1 MIGGDYQ
8 GLGIARSLGR
18 RGIPVCVIDDE
29 ISVARA
35 SRFVQDV
42 IRVRDLRTEQ
52 ALLDALALAH
62 GKLCL
67 SGWVLYPTREENVAG
82 IAANRD
88 MLRQKFRVPT
98 PGLASILY
106 AWDKREVYS
115 LAERLSIPVPRTW
128 FPQSEKDLAAIE
140 VDNPVVLKP
149 AIKEHFFYATHAK
162 AWRADTA
169 AELLA
174 AFRRAT
180 EIMSASE
187 IIVQEMIPGGG
198 EQQYA
203 YCAFFREGC
212 PVASM
217 TVRRRRQ
224 HPSDFGRAST
234 YVETISLPELAEP
247 SCRFLTAIGYYGLVE
262 LEYKRD
268 PRDGVCK
275 LLDVNA
281 RTWGYHSVGGLRV
294 DFPYLLFR
302 DQIGAPVEEAQP
314 GPAYVG
320 SGSAPTYPTRS
331 ENRARVASGGV
342 FAFPP
347 WRAHRGS
354 VLDQGSNTR
363 PLRDRAAAL
372 SRGQARPV
380 TSPAAEEEPV
390 FEASRPFAFCD
401 YFRVPYEVGT
411 ANEWP
416 RRRGGF
422 RAHADHEGTSGSG
435 LALSD
440 LVGADAR
447 PVAERGRRLGWYR
460 LDNFTFFG
468 HVAPDAAILAM
479 LPQPG
484 RDWHPTET
492 IEVPTAADQ
501 LPSVGIRVAAC
512 SCRSIPA
519 R

>member
-1 MIGGDYQ
+1 VTPSTSRVAQRTGPGLAGRDIGAVVIGGDYQ

-29 ISVARA
+29 IPVARA

-67 SGWVLYPTREENVAG
+67 SGWVLYPTREENVAA

-88 MLRQKFRVPT
+88 MLRQTFRVPT
-98 PGLASILY
+98 PGLSSILY

-115 LAERLSIPVPRTW
+115 LAERLSIPAPRTW

-174 AFRRAT
+174 SFRRAT
-180 EIMSASE
+180 EIMPTSE

-203 YCAFFREGC
+203 YCAFFREGR

-247 SCRFLTAIGYYGLVE
+247 SCRFLTAIDYYGLVE
-262 LEYKRD
+262 LEYKHD
-268 PRDGVCK
+268 PRDGVYK

-281 RTWGYHSVGGLRV
+281 RTWGYHSLGGPAGV
-294 DFPYLLFR
+294 DFPYLLFC
-302 DQIGAPVEEAQP
+302 DQIGAPVKEAHARP
-314 GPAYVG
+314 GVRWIRLSTDVPNA
-320 SGSAPTYPTRS
+320 
-331 ENRARVASGGV
+331 
-342 FAFPP
+342 
-347 WRAHRGS
+347 
-354 VLDQGSNTR
+354 
-363 PLRDRAAAL
+363 LRDIRAGRLRPGDYLRSLRGVRTEAVFSVSDPLPGLYEIAL
-372 SRGQARPV
+372 LPYLAVKRG
-380 TSPAAEEEPV
+380 
-390 FEASRPFAFCD
+390 
-401 YFRVPYEVGT
+401 
-411 ANEWP
+411 
-416 RRRGGF
+416 
-422 RAHADHEGTSGSG
+422 
-435 LALSD
+435 L
-440 LVGADAR
+440 
-447 PVAERGRRLGWYR
+447 
-460 LDNFTFFG
+460 
-468 HVAPDAAILAM
+468 
-479 LPQPG
+479 
-484 RDWHPTET
+484 
-492 IEVPTAADQ
+492 
-501 LPSVGIRVAAC
+501 
-512 SCRSIPA
+512 
-519 R
+519 